1 MSELD
6 DNPTVLKVRHH
17 LVEFL
22 GAPDE
27 VFELSGSPV
36 PGSPMTALNLA
47 YFAPQGPQ
55 GPVVFATC
63 GACLAPMADGRRVEG
78 LVLLRKQPSQP
89 VFDAIQRL
97 LAQFALFPET
107 SSAAVQ
113 LGDVVRAAE
122 MLRPMCAMDA
132 VLFMPPVPFVPGFHR
147 AAIDKEHFVDLVW
160 LLPVYEAEAQY
171 AMQHGPQALMML
183 FAAQGVDLTDLARSV
198 ADTDVDP
205 AQAEAQ
211 AQQATQQAQ
220 ERAKNQPPPPPK
232 PNKPTRRAAPQGG
245 AIQANEAG
253 PTVRVQ
259 RRSATGRP
267 NPGGP
272 SASEPAQPQDPARG
286 RPRTGA
292 AAARGG
298 GRSRVAVRAPSRK
311 EEIRFDLSATAK
323 PGQGT
328 SAPKRA
334 AAPPSP
340 RAKRA
345 APPPVQ
351 TPEQLAAAKAKRV
364 EALKQAAR
372 EAAERAAL
380 RHSGRAAKR
389 PKAPKAPLVAPPS
402 DRSSVRAAAKRR
414 RGIRQSIMSE
424 DTET

>member
-6 DNPTVLKVRHH
+6 ANPTVLKVRHH

-78 LVLLRKQPSQP
+78 LVLLRKEPTPP

-122 MLRPMCAMDA
+122 MLKPMCAMDA

-147 AAIDKEHFVDLVW
+147 APIDKERFVDLIW

-198 ADTDVDP
+198 ADTSVDP

-220 ERAKNQPPPPPK
+220 ERTKNQPPPPPK
-232 PNKPTRRAAPQGG
+232 QTKPARRSAPQ
-245 AIQANEAG
+245 ARPVQAEEAG
-253 PTVRVQ
+253 PTVRIQ
-259 RRSATGRP
+259 RRGGGAARP
-267 NPGGP
+267 NSGSQP
-272 SASEPAQPQDPARG
+272 ASVPAQSQGSAPG
-286 RPRTGA
+286 RPRT
-292 AAARGG
+292 ARPS

-311 EEIRFDLSATAK
+311 EEIRFDLSAPAK

-380 RHSGRAAKR
+380 RHSGRSTKQ
-389 PKAPKAPLVAPPS
+389 PKSPKAPLVAAPA

-414 RGIRQSIMSE
+414 RGIRPSIISE